1 MSIMIKE
8 IPKEERPRERLKEL
22 GVDKLSNEELLAIT
36 INSGHKDLSAKELS
50 LKILKEINDLNNI
63 SYEKLISIKGVGE
76 AKACSILAAIE
87 LGKRLNTNI
96 KTIKG
101 LKITSPKVLYDYY
114 IPKLK
119 HLKQEH
125 FIVIYINKKQEI
137 ITDKTLFI
145 GSNNKSIVD
154 PKEIFK
160 YAYELNA
167 SYIICIHNHPSG
179 NVLPSNDDLITTK
192 VIKDAS
198 NLLNIPLIDHIII
211 GKNKYYSLNE
221 NNDM

>member
-1 MSIMIKE
+1 MIKE

-114 IPKLK
+114 LPKLK

>member
-63 SYEKLISIKGVGE
+63 SYEKLVSIKGVGE

-114 IPKLK
+114 LPKLK

-192 VIKDAS
+192 VIKEAS

>member
-63 SYEKLISIKGVGE
+63 SYEKLVSIKGVGE

-114 IPKLK
+114 LPKLK

-154 PKEIFK
+154 PKEIYK

-192 VIKDAS
+192 VIKEAS

>member
-63 SYEKLISIKGVGE
+63 SYEKLVSIKGVGE

-101 LKITSPKVLYDYY
+101 LKITSPKLLYDYY
-114 IPKLK
+114 LPKLK

-192 VIKDAS
+192 VIKEAS

>member
-63 SYEKLISIKGVGE
+63 SYEKLVSIKGVGE

-101 LKITSPKVLYDYY
+101 LKITSPKANQPDLG
-114 IPKLK
+114 L
-119 HLKQEH
+119 
-125 FIVIYINKKQEI
+125 I
-137 ITDKTLFI
+137 IF
-145 GSNNKSIVD
+145 S
-154 PKEIFK
+154 
-160 YAYELNA
+160 
-167 SYIICIHNHPSG
+167 
-179 NVLPSNDDLITTK
+179 
-192 VIKDAS
+192 
-198 NLLNIPLIDHIII
+198 
-211 GKNKYYSLNE
+211 
-221 NNDM
+221 

>member
-63 SYEKLISIKGVGE
+63 SYEKLVSIKGVGE

-114 IPKLK
+114 LPKLK

>member
-114 IPKLK
+114 LPKLK

>member
-63 SYEKLISIKGVGE
+63 SYEKLVSIKGVGE

-114 IPKLK
+114 LPKLK

-167 SYIICIHNHPSG
+167 SYIICIHNHPCG

-192 VIKDAS
+192 VIKEAS

>member
-114 IPKLK
+114 LPKLK

-192 VIKDAS
+192 VIKEAS

>member
-63 SYEKLISIKGVGE
+63 SYEKLVSIKGVGE

-114 IPKLK
+114 LPKLK

-125 FIVIYINKKQEI
+125 FIVIYINK
-137 ITDKTLFI
+137 
-145 GSNNKSIVD
+145 NK
-154 PKEIFK
+154 K
-160 YAYELNA
+160 
-167 SYIICIHNHPSG
+167 
-179 NVLPSNDDLITTK
+179 
-192 VIKDAS
+192 
-198 NLLNIPLIDHIII
+198 
-211 GKNKYYSLNE
+211 
-221 NNDM
+221 